1 VAAAI
6 MRWRSMFCAIGED
19 DVDEDRLFVFFWK
32 YPAEAS
38 TNMSGT
44 ISRRCVVGLL
54 GAVGAT
60 GVLSVGAPAMGQGAA
75 LVDPIAVG
83 SRFGR
88 WKVVAIH
95 PVEEGAL
102 RVDVSGEDGHVFA
115 IEILAR
121 DPSPMTAQPPAVTEG
136 LALYVR
142 NGGDGWSPT
151 VEEQGLAA
159 MALAQLLASQ
169 GKGAAITG
177 LLTHGERVVAHGPTL
192 LGEDPRML
200 RWRAIPRTD

>member
-1 VAAAI
+1 
-6 MRWRSMFCAIGED
+6 M
-19 DVDEDRLFVFFWK
+19 
-32 YPAEAS
+32 P
-38 TNMSGT
+38 GT
-44 ISRRCVVGLL
+44 ISRRSAMGML

-60 GVLSVGAPAMGQGAA
+60 GMLHGGAPAVAQGPA

-95 PVEEGAL
+95 PVEDGAL
-102 RVDVSGEDGHVFA
+102 RVDVSGEDDHAFV

-159 MALAQLLASQ
+159 MALAQLLVSQ
-169 GKGAAITG
+169 GKGAAIAG
-177 LLTHGERVVAHGPTL
+177 LLTHGERVVSHGATL

-200 RWRAIPRTD
+200 RWRAMGIPQNT